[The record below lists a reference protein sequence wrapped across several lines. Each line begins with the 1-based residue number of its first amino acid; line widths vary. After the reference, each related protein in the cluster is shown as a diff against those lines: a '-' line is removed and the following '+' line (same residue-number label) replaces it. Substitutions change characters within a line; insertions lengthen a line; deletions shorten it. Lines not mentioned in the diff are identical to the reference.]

1 MWELAMAMGLLI
13 VSLYCLFRHRRHRRR
28 LSLRRSARSVRC
40 PGHCRRRRSAAS
52 NKGVVQ

>member
-52 NKGVVQ
+52 NKG